1 MSKRLHI
8 RKPSV
13 FLPELTDEQ
22 ITEACRLLTAYEVAT
37 IPPEDS
43 YIEPYSDAYTAYIHE
58 LMANYKAGA
67 ITPAKVP
74 MGWQYY
80 TRRGIA
86 AVLIAALL
94 AGIAMPDK
102 VMAGYRWLVEVVEE
116 FFEGRKTEY
125 RYTSNADED
134 VEFVPMKFGYLPEG
148 MIGEIKVKDTDNYKV
163 YYSRKRNE
171 NYDYFEIEQKL
182 LKTNFKMLHGSNTQ
196 VYTTEI
202 FLINE
207 ELIRIAKH
215 EDRIGFHFI
224 CGDYFI
230 DGHTNLERNELIKIL
245 ENIFFS

>member
-22 ITEACRLLTAYEVAT
+22 ITEACRLLTAYEVAA

-43 YIEPYSDAYTAYIHE
+43 YTEPYSDAYIAYMHE

-67 ITPAKVP
+67 ITPVKVP

-125 RYTSNADED
+125 RYTSNVDED
-134 VEFVPMKFGYLPEG
+134 AEFVPMKFGYLPEG
-148 MIGEIKVKDTDNYKV
+148 MVGEVKVNTSTKLKII
-163 YYSRKRNE
+163 YSCDSGEEFK
-171 NYDYFEIEQKL
+171 YFEITQKIVEPMYNL
-182 LKTNFKMLHGSNTQ
+182 THGSN
-196 VYTTEI
+196 VEIYFTEKL
-202 FLINE
+202 LINDDEIKLIERGNKIDFMWLHDIYNIDGSTDLSKE
-207 ELIRIAKH
+207 ELIM
-215 EDRIGFHFI
+215 
-224 CGDYFI
+224 
-230 DGHTNLERNELIKIL
+230 IL
-245 ENIFFS
+245 ENMYFG

>member
-43 YIEPYSDAYTAYIHE
+43 YTEPYSDAYTAYMHE
-58 LMANYKAGA
+58 LMAKYKTGT
-67 ITPAKVP
+67 ITPVKVP

-94 AGIAMPDK
+94 AGIAMPEK

-125 RYTSNADED
+125 RYTSNVDEN

-148 MIGEIKVKDTDNYKV
+148 MAEVTVREDENSIEIRYICKSEKESFYFNINQRIINSNTKMV
-163 YYSRKRNE
+163 Y
-171 NYDYFEIEQKL
+171 
-182 LKTNFKMLHGSNTQ
+182 GSNIELY
-196 VYTTEI
+196 YT
-202 FLINE
+202 
-207 ELIRIAKH
+207 
-215 EDRIGFHFI
+215 GVFI
-224 CGDYFI
+224 CNGDIIKYVIEKENISFAWTHDKYHI
-230 DGHTNLERNELIKIL
+230 KGQTNLTKNELIKIL
-245 ENIFFS
+245 KSIKFS

>member
-43 YIEPYSDAYTAYIHE
+43 YTEPYSDAYIAYMHE

-94 AGIAMPDK
+94 AGIAMPEK
-102 VMAGYRWLVEVVEE
+102 VIAGYRWLVEVVEE
-116 FFEGRKTEY
+116 FLEDRTRY
-125 RYTSNADED
+125 RYTSNVDED

-148 MIGEIKVKDTDNYKV
+148 MEEVKNQVGNASINRLFVDNTTEEIYYLRIVQNLVENDNKYLYGANVEV
-163 YYSRKRNE
+163 YY
-171 NYDYFEIEQKL
+171 
-182 LKTNFKMLHGSNTQ
+182 
-196 VYTTEI
+196 TEI
-202 FLINE
+202 ILINDE
-207 ELIRIAKH
+207 MIKIA
-215 EDRIGFHFI
+215 
-224 CGDYFI
+224 I
-230 DGHTNLERNELIKIL
+230 DDQIIYYSWVCDLYHISGQTNVSKNELTKIL
-245 ENIFFS
+245 MNIDF

>member
-37 IPPEDS
+37 IPPEDT
-43 YIEPYSDAYTAYIHE
+43 YTEPYSDAYTAYIHE
-58 LMANYKAGA
+58 LMAQYKAGA
-67 ITPAKVP
+67 ITPVKAP

-102 VMAGYRWLVEVVEE
+102 VMAGYRWLVEIVEE
-116 FFEGRKTEY
+116 FFEDRKTEY
-125 RYTSNADED
+125 RYTSNVDED

-148 MIGEIKVKDTDNYKV
+148 MVAEVKINEKGNLKILFSRENDGIFEYIEITQKIVNPSYKILYGSNAEVHDTKLILADSIKIIMKNDKIGFQWLEDNYFFNG
-163 YYSRKRNE
+163 Y
-171 NYDYFEIEQKL
+171 
-182 LKTNFKMLHGSNTQ
+182 TNFS
-196 VYTTEI
+196 
-202 FLINE
+202 E
-207 ELIRIAKH
+207 E
-215 EDRIGFHFI
+215 
-224 CGDYFI
+224 
-230 DGHTNLERNELIKIL
+230 ELIKIL
-245 ENIFFS
+245 TNIYF

>member
-43 YIEPYSDAYTAYIHE
+43 YTEPYSDAYTAYIHE
-58 LMANYKAGA
+58 LMEQYKTGT
-67 ITPAKVP
+67 ITPTKVP

-94 AGIAMPDK
+94 AGIAMPER

-116 FFEGRKTEY
+116 FLEDRTRY
-125 RYTSNADED
+125 RYTSNVDED

-148 MIGEIKVKDTDNYKV
+148 M
-163 YYSRKRNE
+163 
-171 NYDYFEIEQKL
+171 
-182 LKTNFKMLHGSNTQ
+182 
-196 VYTTEI
+196 
-202 FLINE
+202 E
-207 ELIRIAKH
+207 EA
-215 EDRIGFHFI
+215 
-224 CGDYFI
+224 
-230 DGHTNLERNELIKIL
+230 
-245 ENIFFS
+245 